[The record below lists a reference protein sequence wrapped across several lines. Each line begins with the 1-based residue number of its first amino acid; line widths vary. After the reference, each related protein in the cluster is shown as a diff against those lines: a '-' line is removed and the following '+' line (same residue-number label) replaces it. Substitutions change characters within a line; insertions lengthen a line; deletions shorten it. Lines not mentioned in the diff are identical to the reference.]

1 MTESTYQELDGLIHS
16 RARLA
21 IMAALVSAG
30 EVDFN
35 FLREKLNLTDGNLAS
50 HLRKLE
56 DAKYVKM
63 RKIFFKRRPR
73 TIYTVTSTGKKA
85 FAGYVTAIEKII
97 KT

>member
-1 MTESTYQELDGLIHS
+1 MV
-16 RARLA
+16 
-21 IMAALVSAG
+21 ALVSAG

-63 RKIFFKRRPR
+63 RKTFSKRRPR
-73 TIYTVTSTGKKA
+73 TIYTVTRMGEKA
-85 FAGYVTAIEKII
+85 FASYVSAIEKII
-97 KT
+97 KA